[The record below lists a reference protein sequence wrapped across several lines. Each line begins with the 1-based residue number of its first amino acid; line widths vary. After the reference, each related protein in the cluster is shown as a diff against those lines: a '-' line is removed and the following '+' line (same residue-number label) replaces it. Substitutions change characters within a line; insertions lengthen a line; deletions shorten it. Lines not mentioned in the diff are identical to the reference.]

1 MVPAD
6 SDGASPTPP
15 YSGYTPPKHLASTGL
30 SPCAARLPRRFE
42 FNVFG
47 LCMSY
52 NPRRTVIRLVW
63 ALPRSLATTWG
74 ITIVFSS
81 SCYLDVSVHRVRLP
95 VARDSSPSDWR
106 VAPFGHPRIV
116 SLCADPRGFS
126 QLAASF
132 FASESQGIPRML
144 LLSSS
149 FPLFR
154 GGNPNSYSLSIHHV
168 KELFH
173 GLLPRIAVP
182 QRYHCRVWRITDSNR

>member
-15 YSGYTPPKHLASTGL
+15 YSGYTPPKHLTSTGL

-95 VARDSSPSDWR
+95 LARDSSPSDWR

-149 FPLFR
+149 FSRSFGAGTLIRTLFQ
-154 GGNPNSYSLSIHHV
+154 SIMS
-168 KELFH
+168 KNFSRAFCP
-173 GLLPRIAVP
+173 GS
-182 QRYHCRVWRITDSNR
+182 RYHKGTIVVCGE

>member
-15 YSGYTPPKHLASTGL
+15 YSGYTPPKHLTSTGL
-30 SPCAARLPRRFE
+30 SPCTARLPRRFE

-95 VARDSSPSDWR
+95 LARDSSPSDWR

-116 SLCADPRGFS
+116 SL
-126 QLAASF
+126 
-132 FASESQGIPRML
+132 
-144 LLSSS
+144 
-149 FPLFR
+149 
-154 GGNPNSYSLSIHHV
+154 
-168 KELFH
+168 
-173 GLLPRIAVP
+173 
-182 QRYHCRVWRITDSNR
+182 